1 MKALIAIGVVAV
13 AGTVFYKC
21 QTQSQKNDLKY
32 VATCLTGV
40 RFDRM

>member
-1 MKALIAIGVVAV
+1 MKALIAVGVVAA
-13 AGTVFYKC
+13 AGTIWYK
-21 QTQSQKNDLKY
+21 TLRDSQKNDLKY